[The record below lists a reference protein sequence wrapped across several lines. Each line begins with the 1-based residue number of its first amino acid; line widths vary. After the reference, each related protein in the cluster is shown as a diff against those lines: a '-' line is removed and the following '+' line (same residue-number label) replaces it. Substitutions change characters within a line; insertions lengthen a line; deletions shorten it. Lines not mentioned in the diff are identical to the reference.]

1 MEKYLD
7 IASLINSDFYIKKQ
21 RLSWHIDHAEYNKF
35 ANDLYNLLE
44 NFEFDKVENE
54 IFQIVKNEI
63 YISLTQYISH
73 VYDFIILSQKNI
85 KPIYSKESN
94 IYIDPI

>member
-54 IFQIVKNEI
+54 IFQIVKTVFRI
-63 YISLTQYISH
+63 VKSLYNFYFGNVKIFCFGLLLF
-73 VYDFIILSQKNI
+73 DF
-85 KPIYSKESN
+85 
-94 IYIDPI
+94 